1 MTGEHFIFGASY
13 NRNLSVESGNYLH
26 PFSNYITFV
35 FLFNILNMQIS
46 KHKVAGIHYTL
57 RDNDGNVLDS
67 SEGRD
72 PLYYLHGEGNLIP
85 GMENGLAG
93 KSIGDKFQIKVP
105 AEDGYG
111 VPDPQMI
118 QAVPISAFGG
128 QPVQIGMQF
137 QTNQGQVVTVTEVI
151 DDQVMIDANHPLAGQ
166 ELNFDVEIIDV
177 RDATE
182 EEVTHKHVHGPGGHH
197 H

>member
-1 MTGEHFIFGASY
+1 
-13 NRNLSVESGNYLH
+13 
-26 PFSNYITFV
+26 
-35 FLFNILNMQIS
+35 MQIS

-85 GMENGLAG
+85 GMENGLDG
-93 KSIGDKFQIKVP
+93 KSPGDKFQIKVSP
-105 AEDGYG
+105 EEGYG
-111 VPDPQMI
+111 VRDPQMI
-118 QAVPISAFGG
+118 QAVPKSAFGG
-128 QPVQIGMQF
+128 QPVQVGMQF
-137 QTNQGQVVTVTEVI
+137 QTNQGQVVTVTEVG
-151 DDQVMIDANHPLAGQ
+151 QEEVTIDANHPLAGQ

-177 RDATE
+177 RDATS
-182 EEVTHKHVHGPGGHH
+182 EEVMHKHVHGPGDHH

>member
-1 MTGEHFIFGASY
+1 
-13 NRNLSVESGNYLH
+13 
-26 PFSNYITFV
+26 
-35 FLFNILNMQIS
+35 
-46 KHKVAGIHYTL
+46 
-57 RDNDGNVLDS
+57 
-67 SEGRD
+67 
-72 PLYYLHGEGNLIP
+72 
-85 GMENGLAG
+85 
-93 KSIGDKFQIKVP
+93 
-105 AEDGYG
+105 
-111 VPDPQMI
+111 MI

>member
-1 MTGEHFIFGASY
+1 
-13 NRNLSVESGNYLH
+13 
-26 PFSNYITFV
+26 
-35 FLFNILNMQIS
+35 MQIS

-57 RDNDGNVLDS
+57 RDNDGNILDS

-93 KSIGDKFQIKVP
+93 KSVGDKFQIKVP

-137 QTNQGQVVTVTEVI
+137 QTNQGQVVTVTEVN

-177 RDATE
+177 RDATA